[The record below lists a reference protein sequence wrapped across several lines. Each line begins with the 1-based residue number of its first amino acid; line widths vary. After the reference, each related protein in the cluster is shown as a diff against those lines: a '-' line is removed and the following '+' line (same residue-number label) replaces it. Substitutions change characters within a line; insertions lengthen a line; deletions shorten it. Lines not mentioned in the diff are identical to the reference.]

1 MKKHWRPGSE
11 HDETELVK
19 IWCKLGCKENL
30 RVERDLSVAEMTQ
43 VLKEFRQK
51 INSSKPDFITIVIL
65 SHGKRDLVTGMEYIM
80 DINWKGFPVNK
91 IKNMFIDG
99 HKCPAMLGRPKF
111 FFLQHCRGKSKQVPT
126 EYLRSFPNI
135 HLDSEAETDGENDD
149 EKMIERDGIR
159 YPHKSWFM
167 SYNSTIEG
175 HVSSRN
181 PAKGSIFM
189 QALCKKLDE
198 LWYRADVASIASEV
212 NKEIMENYGQIQAP
226 IYENQLGDKVYFDYL
241 KLSRC

>member
-1 MKKHWRPGSE
+1 MDRMLEPQETDKYINMALKFLFMKG
-11 HDETELVK
+11 T
-19 IWCKLGCKENL
+19 
-30 RVERDLSVAEMTQ
+30 AEI
-43 VLKEFRQK
+43 KEF
-51 INSSKPDFITIVIL
+51 NSPEVVRK
-65 SHGKRDLVTGMEYIM
+65 H
-80 DINWKGFPVNK
+80 
-91 IKNMFIDG
+91 
-99 HKCPAMLGRPKF
+99 
-111 FFLQHCRGKSKQVPT
+111 
-126 EYLRSFPNI
+126 
-135 HLDSEAETDGENDD
+135 
-149 EKMIERDGIR
+149 MIERDGIR

-181 PAKGSIFM
+181 PAKGSIVI